1 MKERIIK
8 KIKDYM
14 YEVIEFYA
22 TNYLY
27 LEAMNR
33 H

>member
-14 YEVIEFYA
+14 HEVIEFYA
-22 TNYLY
+22 ANYLY

-33 H
+33 Q

>member
-8 KIKDYM
+8 KIKAYM
-14 YEVIEFYA
+14 HEMIEFYA
-22 TNYLY
+22 ANYLY

>member
-14 YEVIEFYA
+14 HEMIEFYA
-22 TNYLY
+22 ANYLY